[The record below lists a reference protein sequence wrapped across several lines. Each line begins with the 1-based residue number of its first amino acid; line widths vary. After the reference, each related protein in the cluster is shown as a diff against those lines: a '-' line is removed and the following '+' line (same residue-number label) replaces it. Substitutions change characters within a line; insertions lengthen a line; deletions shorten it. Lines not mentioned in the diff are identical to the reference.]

1 MKKTPQILS
10 YISYTLV
17 FTTALFFAVFYL
29 RPFFFFILLLVLCL
43 PFISYH
49 ITRYVFNK
57 LEPVICIKPSST
69 TCDQMANVYISLH
82 NNTHFP
88 IASAGIT
95 LAFKSY
101 FYETTDT
108 TYRAFPL
115 QANNDNTF
123 SFSVALHKCGLY
135 EAQVFDLYAYDYL
148 HLFRFKSQVS
158 SSGQLRVFPNTLP
171 IENPHEVIYSEGFD
185 EFEESGKTGNVS
197 SNVTDIREYQPGDR
211 LQKIHWKLSTKIDK
225 LMVKE
230 NEATSSHEFFVLME
244 LYQPLPKDC
253 DSDPKLL
260 NALEYTL
267 RDAWSVAIELLQ
279 HGEVFSFGIY
289 SAHAE
294 DFVISTIRNK
304 EDLENAFF
312 ECYFHPTYD
321 TEHLALDVYEASG
334 LKKGTLLH
342 ITHKGVED
350 VTA

>member
-1 MKKTPQILS
+1 MKKTPQIISYLS
-10 YISYTLV
+10 YTFV

-29 RPFFFFILLLVLCL
+29 RPFFFFILLLVICL

-49 ITRYVFNK
+49 ITRYVFKN
-57 LEPVICIKPSST
+57 LNPVICIKPSAT
-69 TCDQMANVYISLH
+69 TCDQVANVHVSLH
-82 NNTHFP
+82 NSTHFP
-88 IASAGIT
+88 LASAGIT
-95 LAFKSY
+95 LAFKSF

-115 QANNDNTF
+115 QANSDNTF
-123 SFSVALHKCGLY
+123 SFSVALNKCGLY
-135 EAQVFDLYAYDYL
+135 EAQIFDLYAYDYL
-148 HLFRFKSQVS
+148 HLFRFNSRFT

-171 IENPHEVIYSEGFD
+171 IETPHEVIFSEGFD
-185 EFEESGKTGNVS
+185 EFEESSKNGNVS
-197 SNVTDIREYQPGDR
+197 ANVTDIREYHPGDR

-244 LYQPLPKDC
+244 LYQPLPEHC
-253 DSDPKLL
+253 NSDPGLL
-260 NALEYTL
+260 NALEKTI
-267 RDAWSVAIELLQ
+267 RDAWSIAMELLQ
-279 HGEVFSFGIY
+279 NSEVFSFGIY
-289 SAHAE
+289 SVHAQ

-312 ECYFHPTYD
+312 ECYFHPTYE
-321 TEHLALDVYEASG
+321 TEHLALNIYEASG

-342 ITHKGVED
+342 VTHKGVED